1 MKLSDYF
8 SQPSDHGIEVILKD
22 QTRVCLPTVD
32 YTWVLPRLL
41 GNPQFVQ
48 LGDHIFRTDNIRYIR
63 DLEHNNE

>member
-8 SQPSDHGIEVILKD
+8 YQPSDHGIEVILKD

-32 YTWVLPRLL
+32 YTWILPRLL
-41 GNPQFVQ
+41 GNPKFVQ

-63 DLEHNNE
+63 NLEDNND

>member
-8 SQPSDHGIEVILKD
+8 YQPSDHGIEVILKD

-32 YTWVLPRLL
+32 YTWILPRLL
-41 GNPQFVQ
+41 NNQQFVQ

-63 DLEHNNE
+63 NLENNNE